1 MPFEEAFDEMFP
13 DKNNEYY
20 RKYIE
25 LIDYAKSEEYE
36 LQEYYEKHHIVPR
49 SFYEKK
55 HMSIDNSDD
64 NLVAL
69 NLQDHFM
76 AHWYIT
82 KCCVQKMKRSMEYA
96 VVLMSNMVNCK
107 TNREDTAISKAIAFA
122 LSKVD
127 KMRIPMSEETR
138 RKISEAQIG
147 EKAYWY
153 GKHFSEETKKKMS
166 ESQTGKHLSEET
178 KKKLSESKTGEK
190 AYWYG
195 KHLSE
200 EHKRKMSE
208 SHTGKYPSEETRK
221 KLSES
226 HIGMTFSEG
235 HRKNL
240 SEALTGRVFTEEHKK
255 NIRENT
261 PSKPVLQYS
270 KTGEFIAEYPSTR
283 EAERQTGISSGNI
296 CNCCKGKQK
305 SAGGFIWKYKE

>member
-13 DKNNEYY
+13 NKTNEYY

-69 NLQDHFM
+69 NLADHFM

-107 TNREDTAISKAIAFA
+107 TNREDTAIAKAVAFA

-127 KMRIPMSEETR
+127 KMKIPMSEKTR
-138 RKISEAQIG
+138 RKISEAKTGII
-147 EKAYWY
+147 
-153 GKHFSEETKKKMS
+153 FTEEQKKKLS
-166 ESQTGKHLSEET
+166 EAKTGENNPMFGKHLSEDT
-178 KKKLSESKTGEK
+178 KRKISESKTG
-190 AYWYG
+190 
-195 KHLSE
+195 
-200 EHKRKMSE
+200 
-208 SHTGKYPSEETRK
+208 
-221 KLSES
+221 
-226 HIGMTFSEG
+226 II
-235 HRKNL
+235 
-240 SEALTGRVFTEEHKK
+240 FTEEHRKK
-255 NIRENT
+255 MSQANKGKIYAPT
-261 PSKPVLQYS
+261 KSVIQYS
-270 KTGEFIAEYPSTR
+270 KDGEFIAEYNSVMEASRQIGCNPS
-283 EAERQTGISSGNI
+283 SI
-296 CNCCKGKQK
+296 CKCCKGTRKT
-305 SAGGFIWKYKE
+305 AGGYIWKYKE

>member
-69 NLQDHFM
+69 NLTDHFLC
-76 AHWYIT
+76 HWYIT

-107 TNREDTAISKAIAFA
+107 TNREDTAIAKAVAFA

-127 KMRIPMSEETR
+127 KMRIPVSEETR
-138 RKISEAQIG
+138 RKISEAKTGKHHSEETKKKIAEAMTGIVFTEEHRKKISEAKSG

-153 GKHFSEETKKKMS
+153 GKHHTEETKKKMS
-166 ESQTGKHLSEET
+166 ESRTERVLTEEY
-178 KKKLSESKTGEK
+178 KKKLSESMTGEK
-190 AYWYG
+190 NPMFG
-195 KHLSE
+195 KH
-200 EHKRKMSE
+200 H
-208 SHTGKYPSEETRK
+208 
-221 KLSES
+221 
-226 HIGMTFSEG
+226 
-235 HRKNL
+235 
-240 SEALTGRVFTEEHKK
+240 TEESK
-255 NIRENT
+255 NRIRENS
-261 PSKPVLQYS
+261 PSKQTIQFS
-270 KTGEFIAEYPSTR
+270 KDGKFIAEYPSAM
-283 EAERQTGISSGNI
+283 EAERKTGCNQSNI
-296 CNCCKGKQK
+296 IKCCKGKLK
-305 SAGGFIWKYKE
+305 STGGFIWKYKE

>member
-1 MPFEEAFDEMFP
+1 MSKSSKTDGKDKGRTKREKLSPTMPFEVAFDEMFP
-13 DKNNEYY
+13 NKSNEYY
-20 RKYIE
+20 IKYIE

-147 EKAYWY
+147 II
-153 GKHFSEETKKKMS
+153 FTEEQKKKLS
-166 ESQTGKHLSEET
+166 EAKTGENNPMFGKHLSEDT
-178 KKKLSESKTGEK
+178 KRKISESKTG
-190 AYWYG
+190 
-195 KHLSE
+195 
-200 EHKRKMSE
+200 
-208 SHTGKYPSEETRK
+208 
-221 KLSES
+221 
-226 HIGMTFSEG
+226 II
-235 HRKNL
+235 
-240 SEALTGRVFTEEHKK
+240 FTEEHRKK
-255 NIRENT
+255 MSQANKGKIYAPT
-261 PSKPVLQYS
+261 KSVIQYS
-270 KTGEFIAEYPSTR
+270 KDGEFIAEYNSVM
-283 EAERQTGISSGNI
+283 EASRYTGCDNSII
-296 CNCCKGKQK
+296 CKCCKGTRK

>member
-1 MPFEEAFDEMFP
+1 MSKSSKTDGKDKGRTKREKLSPTMPFEEAFDEMFP
-13 DKNNEYY
+13 NKTNEYY

-107 TNREDTAISKAIAFA
+107 TNREDTAIAKAVAFA

-127 KMRIPMSEETR
+127 KMRIPVSEEHR
-138 RKISEAQIG
+138 RKISEALSG
-147 EKAYWY
+147 EKHPLF
-153 GKHFSEETKKKMS
+153 GM
-166 ESQTGKHLSEET
+166 
-178 KKKLSESKTGEK
+178 TGEK

-195 KHLSE
+195 KH
-200 EHKRKMSE
+200 H
-208 SHTGKYPSEETRK
+208 SEETK
-221 KLSES
+221 KKMASSKFGNHYAPTKSILQ
-226 HIGMTFSEG
+226 FS
-235 HRKNL
+235 K
-240 SEALTGRVFTEEHKK
+240 
-255 NIRENT
+255 
-261 PSKPVLQYS
+261 Y
-270 KTGEFIAEYPSTR
+270 GEFIAEYPSFM
-283 EAERQTGISSGNI
+283 EAERKTGISNSSI
-296 CNCCKGKQK
+296 CQCCKGKRK
-305 SAGGFIWKYKE
+305 SAGGYIWKYKE

>member
-13 DKNNEYY
+13 NKTNEYY

-69 NLQDHFM
+69 NLADHFM

-107 TNREDTAISKAIAFA
+107 TNREDTAIAKAVAFA

-127 KMRIPMSEETR
+127 KMKIPVSDETR
-138 RKISEAQIG
+138 
-147 EKAYWY
+147 
-153 GKHFSEETKKKMS
+153 
-166 ESQTGKHLSEET
+166 
-178 KKKLSESKTGEK
+178 KKLSESKTGENNPMF
-190 AYWYG
+190 G

-200 EHKRKMSE
+200 E
-208 SHTGKYPSEETRK
+208 TRNR
-221 KLSES
+221 
-226 HIGMTFSEG
+226 I
-235 HRKNL
+235 
-240 SEALTGRVFTEEHKK
+240 SEAKTGIIFTEEHRKK
-255 NIRENT
+255 MSQANKGKIYAPT
-261 PSKPVLQYS
+261 KSVIQYS
-270 KTGEFIAEYPSTR
+270 KDGEFIAEYNSVM
-283 EAERQTGISSGNI
+283 EASRYTGCDNSII
-296 CNCCKGKQK
+296 CKCCKGTRK

>member
-1 MPFEEAFDEMFP
+1 MSKSSKTDGKDKGRTKREKLAPTMPFEEAFDEMFP
-13 DKNNEYY
+13 NKTNEYY

-36 LQEYYEKHHIVPR
+36 LQEDYEKHHIVPR

-107 TNREDTAISKAIAFA
+107 TNREDTAIAKAVAFA

-127 KMRIPMSEETR
+127 KMKIPMSEEQR
-138 RKISEAQIG
+138 RKISEAMIG
-147 EKAYWY
+147 KNSPFY
-153 GKHFSEETKKKMS
+153 GKHHSEES
-166 ESQTGKHLSEET
+166 
-178 KKKLSESKTGEK
+178 KKKLSESLTGRVF
-190 AYWYG
+190 A
-195 KHLSE
+195 E
-200 EHKRKMSE
+200 EHRKKISE
-208 SHTGKYPSEETRK
+208 AKIGHEVSEETRK

-226 HIGMTFSEG
+226 MTG
-235 HRKNL
+235 NYNARQ
-240 SEALTGRVFTEEHKK
+240 TQ
-255 NIRENT
+255 
-261 PSKPVLQYS
+261 VLQYS
-270 KTGEFIAEYPSTR
+270 KSGEFIAEYPSIM
-283 EAERQTGISSGNI
+283 EAERQTGCYNQNISQ
-296 CNCCKGKQK
+296 CCQGKRK

>member
-1 MPFEEAFDEMFP
+1 MPFEAAFNEMFP
-13 DKNNEYY
+13 NKTNEYY

-107 TNREDTAISKAIAFA
+107 TNREDTAIAKAVAFA

-127 KMRIPMSEETR
+127 KMRIPVSEETR
-138 RKISEAQIG
+138 RKISEA
-147 EKAYWY
+147 
-153 GKHFSEETKKKMS
+153 
-166 ESQTGKHLSEET
+166 
-178 KKKLSESKTGEK
+178 KTGEK
-190 AYWYG
+190 SHFYG
-195 KHLSE
+195 KHHSE
-200 EHKRKMSE
+200 ES
-208 SHTGKYPSEETRK
+208 K
-221 KLSES
+221 K
-226 HIGMTFSEG
+226 
-235 HRKNL
+235 KL
-240 SEALTGRVFTEEHKK
+240 SEALTGMTFSEEHKK
-255 NIRENT
+255 KISESMTGKHNK
-261 PSKPVLQYS
+261 PQKPVLQFS
-270 KTGEFIAEYPSTR
+270 KDGELIAEYPSIMD
-283 EAERQTGISSGNI
+283 AERKTGYKNQSI
-296 CNCCKGKQK
+296 CACCKGKRK
-305 SAGGFIWKYKE
+305 STGGFIWKYKE

>member
-13 DKNNEYY
+13 NKNNEYY

-107 TNREDTAISKAIAFA
+107 TNREDTAIAKAVAFA

-127 KMRIPMSEETR
+127 KMKIPVSEETR
-138 RKISEAQIG
+138 RKISESKTGII
-147 EKAYWY
+147 
-153 GKHFSEETKKKMS
+153 FTEE
-166 ESQTGKHLSEET
+166 HR
-178 KKKLSESKTGEK
+178 KKLSESKTGEK
-190 AYWYG
+190 HPMFG

-200 EHKRKMSE
+200 DTKRKISE
-208 SHTGKYPSEETRK
+208 SKTG
-221 KLSES
+221 
-226 HIGMTFSEG
+226 II
-235 HRKNL
+235 
-240 SEALTGRVFTEEHKK
+240 FTEEHRKK
-255 NIRENT
+255 MSQANKGKIYAPT
-261 PSKPVLQYS
+261 KSVIQYS
-270 KTGEFIAEYPSTR
+270 KDGEFIAEYNSVM
-283 EAERQTGISSGNI
+283 EASRYTGCDNSII
-296 CNCCKGKQK
+296 CKCCKGKRK

>member
-1 MPFEEAFDEMFP
+1 MSKSSKTDGKDKGRTKREKLSPSMPFEAAFDEMFP
-13 DKNNEYY
+13 NKNNEYY

-76 AHWYIT
+76 AHWYMS

-107 TNREDTAISKAIAFA
+107 TNREDTAIAKAVAFA

-127 KMRIPMSEETR
+127 KMKIPMSEEQR
-138 RKISEAQIG
+138 RKISESLTG
-147 EKAYWY
+147 
-153 GKHFSEETKKKMS
+153 HHPSEETRNRMS
-166 ESQTGKHLSEET
+166 K
-178 KKKLSESKTGEK
+178 SKTGENNPNF
-190 AYWYG
+190 G

-200 EHKRKMSE
+200 EHKKKVRE
-208 SHTGKYPSEETRK
+208 NNPSE
-221 KLSES
+221 
-226 HIGMTFSEG
+226 
-235 HRKNL
+235 
-240 SEALTGRVFTEEHKK
+240 
-255 NIRENT
+255 
-261 PSKPVLQYS
+261 PVIQFS
-270 KTGEFIAEYPSTR
+270 KTGELIAEYPSTR
-283 EAERQTGISSGNI
+283 EAERQTGCNRSSISK
-296 CNCCKGKQK
+296 CCKGKLK
-305 SAGGFIWKYKE
+305 SCGGYIWKYKE

>member
-1 MPFEEAFDEMFP
+1 MSKSSKTDGKDKGRTKREKLSPTMPFEEAFDEMFP
-13 DKNNEYY
+13 NKNNEYY

-107 TNREDTAISKAIAFA
+107 TNREDTAIAKAVAFA

-127 KMRIPMSEETR
+127 KMRIPVSEETR
-138 RKISEAQIG
+138 MKMAEAKTG
-147 EKAYWY
+147 ENNPM
-153 GKHFSEETKKKMS
+153 F
-166 ESQTGKHLSEET
+166 GKHLSEET
-178 KKKLSESKTGEK
+178 
-190 AYWYG
+190 
-195 KHLSE
+195 
-200 EHKRKMSE
+200 RN
-208 SHTGKYPSEETRK
+208 R
-221 KLSES
+221 
-226 HIGMTFSEG
+226 I
-235 HRKNL
+235 
-240 SEALTGRVFTEEHKK
+240 SEAKSGRVLTEEHRKK
-255 NIRENT
+255 ISQANKGKIYAPT
-261 PSKPVLQYS
+261 KSVVQYS
-270 KTGEFIAEYPSTR
+270 KDGEFIAEYSSIM
-283 EAERQTGISSGNI
+283 EAERYTGCDNSII
-296 CNCCKGKQK
+296 CKCCRGKRK

>member
-1 MPFEEAFDEMFP
+1 MSKSSKTDGKDKGRTKREKLSPTMPFEVAFDEMFP
-13 DKNNEYY
+13 NKSNEYY
-20 RKYIE
+20 IKYIE

-107 TNREDTAISKAIAFA
+107 TNREDTAIAKAVAFA

-127 KMRIPMSEETR
+127 KMKIPMSEKTR
-138 RKISEAQIG
+138 RKISEA
-147 EKAYWY
+147 
-153 GKHFSEETKKKMS
+153 
-166 ESQTGKHLSEET
+166 
-178 KKKLSESKTGEK
+178 KTG
-190 AYWYG
+190 
-195 KHLSE
+195 
-200 EHKRKMSE
+200 
-208 SHTGKYPSEETRK
+208 
-221 KLSES
+221 
-226 HIGMTFSEG
+226 II
-235 HRKNL
+235 
-240 SEALTGRVFTEEHKK
+240 FTEEHRKK
-255 NIRENT
+255 MSQANKGKIYAPT
-261 PSKPVLQYS
+261 KSVIQYS
-270 KTGEFIAEYPSTR
+270 KDGEFIAEYNSVM
-283 EAERQTGISSGNI
+283 EASRYTGCDNSII
-296 CNCCKGKQK
+296 CKCCKGTRK

>member
-1 MPFEEAFDEMFP
+1 MSKSSKTDGKDKGRTKREKLSPSMPFEEAFDEMFP

-69 NLQDHFM
+69 NLADHFM

-127 KMRIPMSEETR
+127 KMKIPMSEEHR
-138 RKISEAQIG
+138 RKISEAKTG
-147 EKAYWY
+147 ENNPMY
-153 GKHFSEETKKKMS
+153 GRHFSEEQKKKMS
-166 ESQTGKHLSEET
+166 EALKGRILSEET
-178 KKKLSESKTGEK
+178 KKMISK
-190 AYWYG
+190 ARVG
-195 KHLSE
+195 KH
-200 EHKRKMSE
+200 H
-208 SHTGKYPSEETRK
+208 SEETRK
-221 KLSES
+221 KLSKANKGK
-226 HIGMTFSEG
+226 INAPT
-235 HRKNL
+235 KL
-240 SEALTGRVFTEEHKK
+240 
-255 NIRENT
+255 II
-261 PSKPVLQYS
+261 QYS
-270 KTGEFIAEYPSTR
+270 KDGEFIAEYSSIM
-283 EAERQTGISSGNI
+283 EAERKTGISNNSI
-296 CNCCKGKQK
+296 CQCCKGKQK

>member
-13 DKNNEYY
+13 NKNNEYY

-107 TNREDTAISKAIAFA
+107 TNREDTAIAKAVAFA

-127 KMRIPMSEETR
+127 KMKIPVSDETR
-138 RKISEAQIG
+138 RKMAEAKTG
-147 EKAYWY
+147 KKSNFY
-153 GKHFSEETKKKMS
+153 GKHFSEEAKKRM
-166 ESQTGKHLSEET
+166 
-178 KKKLSESKTGEK
+178 
-190 AYWYG
+190 
-195 KHLSE
+195 
-200 EHKRKMSE
+200 
-208 SHTGKYPSEETRK
+208 
-221 KLSES
+221 
-226 HIGMTFSEG
+226 
-235 HRKNL
+235 
-240 SEALTGRVFTEEHKK
+240 SEALTGRVFTEEHRKK
-255 NIRENT
+255 IRENN
-261 PSKPVLQYS
+261 PSNPVLQFS
-270 KTGEFIAEYPSTR
+270 KTGDLIAEYPSIM
-283 EAERQTGISSGNI
+283 EAERQTGCNSSHI
-296 CNCCKGKQK
+296 CQCCKGKRK
-305 SAGGFIWKYKE
+305 SAGGYIWKYKE

>member
-13 DKNNEYY
+13 NKTNEYY

-107 TNREDTAISKAIAFA
+107 TNMEDTAIAKAVAFA

-127 KMRIPMSEETR
+127 KMKIPVSEETR
-138 RKISEAQIG
+138 MKMAEAKTG
-147 EKAYWY
+147 KKSNFY
-153 GKHFSEETKKKMS
+153 GKHFSEEAKKRM
-166 ESQTGKHLSEET
+166 
-178 KKKLSESKTGEK
+178 
-190 AYWYG
+190 
-195 KHLSE
+195 
-200 EHKRKMSE
+200 
-208 SHTGKYPSEETRK
+208 
-221 KLSES
+221 
-226 HIGMTFSEG
+226 
-235 HRKNL
+235 
-240 SEALTGRVFTEEHKK
+240 SEALTGRVFTEEHRKK
-255 NIRENT
+255 LSEANIGKKSNFYGKHHSEDTKRKISE
-261 PSKPVLQYS
+261 SLGVKGVLQFS
-270 KTGEFIAEYPSTR
+270 KDGEFLSEYLSIK
-283 EAERQTGISSGNI
+283 EAERQTGCNPSHI
-296 CNCCKGKQK
+296 CQCCKGKRK
-305 SAGGFIWKYKE
+305 SAGGYIWKYKE

>member
-1 MPFEEAFDEMFP
+1 MPFEEAFEEMFP
-13 DKNNEYY
+13 NKTNEYY

-69 NLQDHFM
+69 NLADHFM

-107 TNREDTAISKAIAFA
+107 TNREDTAIAKAVAFA

-127 KMRIPMSEETR
+127 KMKIPMSEEQR
-138 RKISEAQIG
+138 RKISEALKGRI
-147 EKAYWY
+147 
-153 GKHFSEETKKKMS
+153 
-166 ESQTGKHLSEET
+166 LSEET
-178 KKKLSESKTGEK
+178 KNMISK
-190 AYWYG
+190 ARVG
-195 KHLSE
+195 KH
-200 EHKRKMSE
+200 H
-208 SHTGKYPSEETRK
+208 SEETRK
-221 KLSES
+221 KLSKANKGKINAPTKS
-226 HIGMTFSEG
+226 VI
-235 HRKNL
+235 
-240 SEALTGRVFTEEHKK
+240 
-255 NIRENT
+255 
-261 PSKPVLQYS
+261 QYS
-270 KTGEFIAEYPSTR
+270 KDGEFIAEYPSIM
-283 EAERQTGISSGNI
+283 EAERQTGCKNESI
-296 CNCCKGKQK
+296 CQCCKGKQK

>member
-1 MPFEEAFDEMFP
+1 MSSKSSKTDGKDKGRTKREKLSPTMPFEEAFDEMFP
-13 DKNNEYY
+13 NKTNEYY

-69 NLQDHFM
+69 NLADHFM

-127 KMRIPMSEETR
+127 KMKIPVSEETR
-138 RKISEAQIG
+138 RKMAESRTGKHLSEDTKRKLSESQIG
-147 EKAYWY
+147 EKSYWY
-153 GKHFSEETKKKMS
+153 GKHHT
-166 ESQTGKHLSEET
+166 EET
-178 KKKLSESKTGEK
+178 KKKLSELNTGENNP
-190 AYWYG
+190 WYG
-195 KHLSE
+195 MH
-200 EHKRKMSE
+200 
-208 SHTGKYPSEETRK
+208 HTEETK
-221 KLSES
+221 K
-226 HIGMTFSEG
+226 
-235 HRKNL
+235 R
-240 SEALTGRVFTEEHKK
+240 
-255 NIRENT
+255 IRENN
-261 PSKPVLQYS
+261 PSKKPVLQFS
-270 KTGEFIAEYPSTR
+270 KDGEFIAEYTSAH
-283 EAERQTGISSGNI
+283 EAERQTGCNQGNI
-296 CNCCKGKQK
+296 CRCCRGKLK
-305 SAGGFIWKYKE
+305 STGGFIWKYKE

>member
-1 MPFEEAFDEMFP
+1 MSKSSKTDGKDKGRTKREKLSPTMPFEEAFDEMFP

-82 KCCVQKMKRSMEYA
+82 KCCVKKMQRSMEYA
-96 VVLMSNMVNCK
+96 VVLMSNLVNCK
-107 TNREDTAISKAIAFA
+107 TNREDTAIAKAVAFA

-127 KMRIPMSEETR
+127 KMKIPVSEETR
-138 RKISEAQIG
+138 RKISEARTGIV
-147 EKAYWY
+147 
-153 GKHFSEETKKKMS
+153 FSEEQKKKIS
-166 ESQTGKHLSEET
+166 ESMT
-178 KKKLSESKTGEK
+178 
-190 AYWYG
+190 
-195 KHLSE
+195 
-200 EHKRKMSE
+200 
-208 SHTGKYPSEETRK
+208 
-221 KLSES
+221 
-226 HIGMTFSEG
+226 GMTFSE
-235 HRKNL
+235 
-240 SEALTGRVFTEEHKK
+240 EHKK
-255 NIRENT
+255 KISESMTGKHNK
-261 PSKPVLQYS
+261 PQKPVLQYS
-270 KTGEFIAEYPSTR
+270 KSGEFIAEYSSIK
-283 EAERQTGISSGNI
+283 EAERQTGCNPSHI
-296 CNCCKGKQK
+296 CQCCRGKQK

>member
-69 NLQDHFM
+69 NLTDHFLC
-76 AHWYIT
+76 HWYMS

-107 TNREDTAISKAIAFA
+107 TNREDTAIAKAVAFA

-127 KMRIPMSEETR
+127 KMKIPMSEGTR
-138 RKISEAQIG
+138 
-147 EKAYWY
+147 
-153 GKHFSEETKKKMS
+153 KKLS
-166 ESQTGKHLSEET
+166 ESKTGENNPMFGKHLSEEHRKKLSDALT
-178 KKKLSESKTGEK
+178 GRVFTEEQKKKLSESKTGENNPMF
-190 AYWYG
+190 G

-200 EHKRKMSE
+200 E
-208 SHTGKYPSEETRK
+208 TRNR
-221 KLSES
+221 
-226 HIGMTFSEG
+226 I
-235 HRKNL
+235 
-240 SEALTGRVFTEEHKK
+240 SEAKTGIIFTEEHRKK
-255 NIRENT
+255 MSQANKGKIYAPT
-261 PSKPVLQYS
+261 KSVIQYS
-270 KTGEFIAEYPSTR
+270 KDGEFIAEYSSIM
-283 EAERQTGISSGNI
+283 EAERYTGCNNSII
-296 CNCCKGKQK
+296 CKCCKGKRK
-305 SAGGFIWKYKE
+305 SAGGYIWKYKE

>member
-1 MPFEEAFDEMFP
+1 MSKSSKTDGKDKGRTKREKLSPTMPFEEAFDEMFP
-13 DKNNEYY
+13 NKTNEYY

-107 TNREDTAISKAIAFA
+107 TNREDTAIAKAVAFA

-127 KMRIPMSEETR
+127 KMRIPVSDETR
-138 RKISEAQIG
+138 RRISEALIG
-147 EKAYWY
+147 EKHPFY
-153 GKHFSEETKKKMS
+153 GKHHSEEAKKRISESNIGRVFAEEHRKHISESMTGHKVSEETKKKMS
-166 ESQTGKHLSEET
+166 EAQTGKTNAPT
-178 KKKLSESKTGEK
+178 KS
-190 AYWYG
+190 
-195 KHLSE
+195 
-200 EHKRKMSE
+200 
-208 SHTGKYPSEETRK
+208 
-221 KLSES
+221 
-226 HIGMTFSEG
+226 
-235 HRKNL
+235 
-240 SEALTGRVFTEEHKK
+240 
-255 NIRENT
+255 
-261 PSKPVLQYS
+261 VLQFS
-270 KTGEFIAEYPSTR
+270 KTGEFIAEYPSIM
-283 EAERQTGISSGNI
+283 EAERQTGCNPSHI
-296 CNCCKGKQK
+296 CQCCKGKRK